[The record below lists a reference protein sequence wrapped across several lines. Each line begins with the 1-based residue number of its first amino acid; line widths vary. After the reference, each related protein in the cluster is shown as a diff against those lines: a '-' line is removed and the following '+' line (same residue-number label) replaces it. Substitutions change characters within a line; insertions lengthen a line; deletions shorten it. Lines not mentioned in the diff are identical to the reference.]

1 MEGNMEIINTLLLI
15 ALIVVI
21 ILDKKPQKKPEKV
34 KLTREE
40 KEKMEQAKKSFENLM
55 NYDEKQAMRK
65 E

>member
-1 MEGNMEIINTLLLI
+1 MEIINTLLLI

-21 ILDKKPQKKPEKV
+21 ILDKKPGKPVEKV

-40 KEKMEQAKKSFENLM
+40 KKKMEQAKKSFENLM
-55 NYDEKQAMRK
+55 NYDEKQAMRR